1 MKMTK
6 ILKASSLGLI
16 VLYAISLRA
25 QPSAPTAVQQLQNY
39 QQNTEQQQPIISLRA
54 GGNAPETYTNENT
67 DIGEQHILRVIPR
80 PTMWEVVLDSRAF
93 YTDNATLSQRTP
105 GNPLTSSSVFV
116 NTVSAAF
123 APTPYKLGVGRFAP
137 TIGISDQWWN
147 YEGPHLPGGTPVSS
161 IDFNAQTAFMGAKYL
176 LPENWMLFGNFNYTR
191 IVQQPYYSV
200 EFYHEFVPSAGVQKL
215 FQISQ
220 NSLVSASFQTDYHFG
235 SVIQPFTLADSQDHW
250 DGTFSIAYSWQP
262 APKLVVQPYYR
273 FTYAYYQFDTAHN
286 SGRNDLLNS
295 FGLSVSY
302 YFTRWLSLQ
311 VFDNY
316 DARSSD
322 DNSFGV
328 NQGYRAFDFGLDL
341 TATFRF

>member
-6 ILKASSLGLI
+6 ILKASSLSLI

-25 QPSAPTAVQQLQNY
+25 QPSAPTAVQQLQNF
-39 QQNTEQQQPIISLRA
+39 QQNTEQQQPIIGLRA

-93 YTDNATLSQRTP
+93 YTDNSTLSQRTAN
-105 GNPLTSSSVFV
+105 NPLTSSSVFV

-123 APTPYKLGVGRFAP
+123 APTPYRLGVGRFAP

-147 YEGPHLPGGTPVSS
+147 YEGGPTPAGPVSKN
-161 IDFNAQTAFMGAKYL
+161 DFNAQTAFVGAKYL

-220 NSLVSASFQTDYHFG
+220 NSLVSASLQTDYHFG
-235 SVIQPFTLADSQDHW
+235 SVIQPFTATDSQDHW

-262 APKLVVQPYYR
+262 APKVVVQPYYSL
-273 FTYAYYQFDTAHN
+273 TYAYYKFDTAGHN
-286 SGRNDLLNS
+286 EILNT
-295 FGLSVSY
+295 FGFSVAY

-311 VFDNY
+311 AFDNY
-316 DARSSD
+316 DFKSSD
-322 DNSFGV
+322 DTTGS